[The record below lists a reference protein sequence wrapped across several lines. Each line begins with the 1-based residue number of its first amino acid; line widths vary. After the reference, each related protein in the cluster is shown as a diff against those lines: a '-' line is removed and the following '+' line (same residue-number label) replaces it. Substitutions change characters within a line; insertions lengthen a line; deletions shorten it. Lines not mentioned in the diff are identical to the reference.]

1 MTEKERRELAIQL
14 AKEENFIKENK
25 DNKDAIK
32 QAQERMLKLIL
43 SYKNLTLQDI
53 SVIDNMVQEI
63 LS

>member
-1 MTEKERRELAIQL
+1 MTEKEQRELAREL

-32 QAQERMLKLIL
+32 TAQERITNLIL
-43 SYKNLTLQDI
+43 SYDNLTIKDI
-53 SVIDNMVQEI
+53 SIIDDMVQEI

>member
-1 MTEKERRELAIQL
+1 MTEKERRELAEQL

-25 DNKDAIK
+25 DNKDAITH
-32 QAQERMLKLIL
+32 AQERMLKLIL

-53 SVIDNMVQEI
+53 SVIDDMVQEI

>member
-32 QAQERMLKLIL
+32 QA
-43 SYKNLTLQDI
+43 
-53 SVIDNMVQEI
+53 
-63 LS
+63 